1 MVDVSMHS
9 KIFVLMQIYGDFPGR
24 ELYFWLV
31 KFHKMKKKLIIL
43 FPCLKDY
50 YYICGINIRNGIC
63 KMDFTNIQHLISQKE
78 SVNIEFKKSTGQ
90 LERGMETLCSIYI
103 TQAPHK
109 HHISIT

>member
-1 MVDVSMHS
+1 
-9 KIFVLMQIYGDFPGR
+9 MQ
-24 ELYFWLV
+24 
-31 KFHKMKKKLIIL
+31 
-43 FPCLKDY
+43 
-50 YYICGINIRNGIC
+50 
-63 KMDFTNIQHLISQKE
+63 MDFTNIQHLISQKE